1 MSPLIEAFMQEIG
14 FTDERAAAS
23 PRDDFRNGALHRA
36 PLDAGGGIDV
46 RLKP

>member
-1 MSPLIEAFMQEIG
+1 MIEAFMQEIG
-14 FTDERAAAS
+14 LTDERAAAS

-36 PLDAGGGIDV
+36 RLDAGGCTDV